1 MSRITTKFN
10 VNKIRK
16 DFPILENIK
25 PYGKPLVFFDNAAS
39 TQKPVKVIETLKDY
53 YENTHSNIHRGIYVL
68 SQKASDLYDEA
79 REKVRKFLN
88 AEHPEEIIFVRGATE
103 GMNLIVHSLGETF
116 LNEGDE
122 VIISRME
129 HHANIVPWYLLKQ
142 RKKITIKILEINEN
156 GTLKP
161 EELENLITP
170 KTKVLSITHVSNTL
184 GTINPIKEIIS
195 VAKKH
200 NLYTIV
206 DGAQAVAHI
215 PVDVQDL
222 GCDFYAFSGHKIYAP
237 TGIGAIYGKK
247 ELLQKMIPYQGGG
260 DMIKF
265 VTFDK
270 IIFNDLPFKFEAG
283 TPNIAGAIGLGAAL
297 DYLNEID
304 FSQALKYEDEL
315 GQYFYEKLLEIP
327 EVRVLGQAEKRVPVF
342 SFVIDG
348 VHPHDIASFFD
359 AEGIAIRTGH
369 HCTQPL
375 MQFYK
380 VPATSRASI
389 SFYNTY
395 EEVDY
400 FIDVLKNVI
409 KFFK

>member
-1 MSRITTKFN
+1 MNRAITNFN
-10 VNKIRK
+10 IRKVRK

-25 PYGKPLVFFDNAAS
+25 PYGKPLIFFDNAAS
-39 TQKPVKVIETLKDY
+39 TQKPLKVIETLKDY
-53 YENTHSNIHRGIYVL
+53 YENTHSNIHRGIYML

-79 REKVRKFLN
+79 REKVRKFIN
-88 AEHPEEIIFVRGATE
+88 AKHTEEIIFVRGSTE
-103 GMNLIVHSLGETF
+103 GMNLIAHSFGETF
-116 LNEGDE
+116 LQDGDE
-122 VIISRME
+122 IIISRME

-142 RKKITIKILEINEN
+142 RKKITIKVLEINPE
-156 GTLKP
+156 GTLKI
-161 EELENLITP
+161 EELEKLITP
-170 KTKVLSITHVSNTL
+170 KTKLISITHVSNTL
-184 GTINPIKEIIS
+184 GTINPVKEIIAI
-195 VAKKH
+195 AKKH

-206 DGAQAVAHI
+206 DGAQAIAHL

-222 GCDFYAFSGHKIYAP
+222 GCDFYVFSGHKIYAP
-237 TGIGAIYGKK
+237 TGIGAVYGKK

-265 VTFDK
+265 VTFEK

-297 DYLNEID
+297 DYLNEIG
-304 FSQALKYEDEL
+304 FYEALQYEEEL
-315 GQYFYEKLLEIP
+315 GKYFYEKLLEIP
-327 EVRVLGQAEKRVPVF
+327 EVNILGQAEKRVPVF

-395 EEVDY
+395 EEIDY
-400 FIDVLKNVI
+400 FIKVLKDVI
-409 KFFK
+409 KFFR

>member
-1 MSRITTKFN
+1 MSRTTTKFN

-88 AEHPEEIIFVRGATE
+88 AEYPEEIIFVRGATE

-156 GTLKP
+156 GTLKL

-247 ELLQKMIPYQGGG
+247 ELLQKMVPYQGGG

-297 DYLNEID
+297 DYLNEIGFED
-304 FSQALKYEDEL
+304 ALKYEDEL
-315 GQYFYEKLLEIP
+315 GEYFYKKLLEIP
-327 EVRVLGQAEKRVPVF
+327 EVKVLGQAEKRVPVF

>member
-1 MSRITTKFN
+1 
-10 VNKIRK
+10 
-16 DFPILENIK
+16 
-25 PYGKPLVFFDNAAS
+25 
-39 TQKPVKVIETLKDY
+39 
-53 YENTHSNIHRGIYVL
+53 
-68 SQKASDLYDEA
+68 
-79 REKVRKFLN
+79 
-88 AEHPEEIIFVRGATE
+88 
-103 GMNLIVHSLGETF
+103 
-116 LNEGDE
+116 
-122 VIISRME
+122 
-129 HHANIVPWYLLKQ
+129 
-142 RKKITIKILEINEN
+142 
-156 GTLKP
+156 
-161 EELENLITP
+161 
-170 KTKVLSITHVSNTL
+170 
-184 GTINPIKEIIS
+184 
-195 VAKKH
+195 
-200 NLYTIV
+200 
-206 DGAQAVAHI
+206 
-215 PVDVQDL
+215 
-222 GCDFYAFSGHKIYAP
+222 
-237 TGIGAIYGKK
+237 
-247 ELLQKMIPYQGGG
+247 MIPYQGGG

-304 FSQALKYEDEL
+304 FQQALKYEDEL
-315 GQYFYEKLLEIP
+315 GQYFYQKLLQIP
-327 EVRVLGQAEKRVPVF
+327 EVRLLGQAEKRVPVF

-395 EEVDY
+395 QEVDY
-400 FIDVLKNVI
+400 FIKVLKDVI